1 MKAPLAS
8 SPLAGKALVTGQAFL
23 CTASP
28 LLLQSTAI
36 ITLEAL
42 MTA

>member
-1 MKAPLAS
+1 LCDQQMLGECLEAS
-8 SPLAGKALVTGQAFL
+8 H
-23 CTASP
+23 
-28 LLLQSTAI
+28 STAI